1 MGSQAELIL
10 IDTNIFVIDM
20 RYKRDVH
27 YKKTQT
33 FLYAIAQ
40 TDTGFTTIVNL
51 LEICGILCFNLNQ
64 KQLFNLWIYFQER
77 YKVSVLPPPDMQSNF
92 PTLEIG
98 KLFDI
103 LCRKMSFG
111 DAMVLAVAEKYIP
124 FAKTMVTWD
133 KEHFENKYSG
143 KVLTP
148 EEYVTTFA

>member
-1 MGSQAELIL
+1 
-10 IDTNIFVIDM
+10 M

-27 YKKTQT
+27 YKKNQT

-51 LEICGILCFNLNQ
+51 LEICGILSFNLNQ

-77 YKVSVLPPPDMQSNF
+77 YKVSVFPSPDMQSSF
-92 PTLEIG
+92 PTLEIS

-111 DAMVLAVAEKYIP
+111 DAMILAVAEKYLP

-148 EEYVTTFA
+148 EEYITTLA

>member
-1 MGSQAELIL
+1 MGSQEELIL

-27 YKKTQT
+27 YKKNQI

-51 LEICGILCFNLNQ
+51 LEICGIFSFNLNQ

-77 YKVSVLPPPDMQSNF
+77 YKVSVLPPPDMQSKF
-92 PTLEIG
+92 PTLEIS

-103 LCRKMSFG
+103 LCKKMSFG
-111 DAMVLAVAEKYIP
+111 DAMVLAVAEKYLP
-124 FAKTMVTWD
+124 LAKTMVTWD
-133 KEHFENKYSG
+133 KEHFENKYPG

-148 EEYVTTFA
+148 EEYITTLA